1 MDKLLQLV
9 YSQYHAESASFVSSP
24 ISLKVGKN
32 EISMKELQ
40 SIGVEKGGSVYV
52 QYTGNSNE
60 KIAVRVSGGEKIA
73 TLDLYQVSDENER
86 LEKVKTYL
94 QSLQTQINKIASKH
108 EELHRDDNS
117 VNYDYDEKNC
127 ILGATEIMLDHML
140 YSVSG
145 KQIMAGLKGTTL
157 DEKANQLL
165 NSLNAMDQMMELFY
179 QNKGLNENAAAI
191 NDRYPAQHLNI
202 RYQRM
207 FAGAFMYAGGN
218 HIGIEWGS
226 VSGLSNGIP
235 FEAAENGKYLSG
247 SLFGWGIAHEIGHNI
262 NQGSYAIAEITNNY
276 FSLLSQNRD
285 SNDTTRFKYP
295 DVYEKVTSNTVGMSS
310 NVFTQLAMY
319 WQLHLAYDQNY
330 MIHTRNN

>member
-1 MDKLLQLV
+1 MNLQLV

-157 DEKANQLL
+157 
-165 NSLNAMDQMMELFY
+165 
-179 QNKGLNENAAAI
+179 
-191 NDRYPAQHLNI
+191 H
-202 RYQRM
+202 
-207 FAGAFMYAGGN
+207 
-218 HIGIEWGS
+218 
-226 VSGLSNGIP
+226 
-235 FEAAENGKYLSG
+235 
-247 SLFGWGIAHEIGHNI
+247 
-262 NQGSYAIAEITNNY
+262 
-276 FSLLSQNRD
+276 
-285 SNDTTRFKYP
+285 
-295 DVYEKVTSNTVGMSS
+295 
-310 NVFTQLAMY
+310 
-319 WQLHLAYDQNY
+319 
-330 MIHTRNN
+330 

>member
-1 MDKLLQLV
+1 MNLQLV

-94 QSLQTQINKIASKH
+94 QSLQTQINKMASKH

-157 DEKANQLL
+157 D
-165 NSLNAMDQMMELFY
+165 
-179 QNKGLNENAAAI
+179 
-191 NDRYPAQHLNI
+191 
-202 RYQRM
+202 
-207 FAGAFMYAGGN
+207 
-218 HIGIEWGS
+218 
-226 VSGLSNGIP
+226 
-235 FEAAENGKYLSG
+235 
-247 SLFGWGIAHEIGHNI
+247 
-262 NQGSYAIAEITNNY
+262 
-276 FSLLSQNRD
+276 
-285 SNDTTRFKYP
+285 
-295 DVYEKVTSNTVGMSS
+295 
-310 NVFTQLAMY
+310 
-319 WQLHLAYDQNY
+319 
-330 MIHTRNN
+330 